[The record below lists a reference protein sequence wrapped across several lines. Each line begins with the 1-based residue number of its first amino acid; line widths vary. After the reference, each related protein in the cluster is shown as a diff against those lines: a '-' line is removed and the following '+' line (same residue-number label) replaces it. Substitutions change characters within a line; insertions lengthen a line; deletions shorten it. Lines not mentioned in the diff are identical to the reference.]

1 MTDQTAYAG
10 AMPATAGTQGVRI
23 FAWIMASA
31 TFVYLLNNGLM
42 FWGGMPGAGSVLR
55 GEFSAMGAVHLLFYA
70 AAIGLSVFYVQRTTW
85 MPLRADSMRL
95 SGIAN
100 FLVRA
105 AFWMVFLVG
114 LADAVI
120 SFLRVE
126 EFLAGLIGEEQANAL
141 NFNSKRAP
149 MIHAPLMV
157 LAIVIAAFTRK
168 ALAFHWLALLVVVA
182 ELTIVLSRFIFSYEQ
197 AFMGDLVRF
206 WYGALFLF
214 ASAYTL
220 FEDGHVRVD
229 VLYSGFRDQTKG
241 KVNSIGAVLLGI
253 IFCWVVIILGM
264 ENKSSIINAPLIGL
278 EVTQN
283 GFGMFVKYLMA
294 GFLGVFAVSMMIA
307 FCAQLLEGVADWRG
321 DPGSRLHEHD
331 DELPGH

>member
-1 MTDQTAYAG
+1 MTDHTANAG
-10 AMPATAGTQGVRI
+10 AFTPTSGTQATRI
-23 FAWIMASA
+23 FAWATVGA
-31 TFVYLLNNGLM
+31 TFVYLINNGLM

-55 GEFSAMGAVHLLFYA
+55 GEFSAVGLLQLALYA
-70 AAIGLSVFYVQRTTW
+70 IVIVLSVLYVQRSGALT
-85 MPLRADSMRL
+85 LRADSLRL
-95 SGIAN
+95 SEIAN

-105 AFWMVFLVG
+105 AFWIVFLVG
-114 LADAVI
+114 LSDAII

-126 EFLAGLIGEEQANAL
+126 EFLPGLIGEQMAQDLNYNAR
-141 NFNSKRAP
+141 RAP
-149 MIHAPLMV
+149 MIHAPLIV
-157 LAIVIAAFTRK
+157 LAIVIAAFTRR
-168 ALAFHWLALLVVVA
+168 AMAFHWLALLVVIA
-182 ELTIVLSRFIFSYEQ
+182 ELNIVLSRFIFSYEQ

-214 ASAYTL
+214 ASAFTL

-229 VLYSGFRDQTKG
+229 VLYSGFRDKAKG
-241 KVNSIGAVLLGI
+241 RVNAIGAILLGI

-294 GFLGVFAVSMMIA
+294 GFLGIFAVSMMIA
-307 FCAQLLEGVADWRG
+307 FCAQLLEGLADWRG
-321 DPGSRLHEHD
+321 DPGSRLHAND

>member
-10 AMPATAGTQGVRI
+10 AVPATTGTQGVRI
-23 FAWIMASA
+23 FAWIMTSA

-42 FWGGMPGAGSVLR
+42 FWGGMPGPRSVLG
-55 GEFSAMGAVHLLFYA
+55 GEFSAIGVAQLLFYFV
-70 AAIGLSVFYVQRTTW
+70 AIGLSVAYVQRSREL
-85 MPLRADSMRL
+85 PLRADSLRL
-95 SGIAN
+95 SAIAN

-114 LADAVI
+114 LADAII

-126 EFLAGLIGEEQANAL
+126 EFLPGLVGEEPAQAL

-168 ALAFHWLALLVVVA
+168 ALAFQWLALLVVIA
-182 ELTIVLSRFIFSYEQ
+182 ELNIVLSRFIFSYEQ

-220 FEDGHVRVD
+220 LEDGHVRVD
-229 VLYSGFRDQTKG
+229 VLYSGFRDRAKG
-241 KVNSIGAVLLGI
+241 RINSIGAVLLGI
-253 IFCWVVIILGM
+253 IFCWVVIVLGM

-307 FCAQLLEGVADWRG
+307 FCAQLLEGLADWRG
-321 DPGSRLHEHD
+321 DPGTRLHARD

>member
-1 MTDQTAYAG
+1 MTDHTATDG
-10 AMPATAGTQGVRI
+10 DFTPTGRTQGVRM
-23 FAWIMASA
+23 FAWFMTGA
-31 TFVYLLNNGLM
+31 TFVYLINNGLM
-42 FWGGMPGAGSVLR
+42 FWGGLPGAGSVLG
-55 GEFSAMGAVHLLFYA
+55 GEISGVGLVQLGLYAV
-70 AAIGLSVFYVQRTTW
+70 AIVLTVLYVQRTQDLT
-85 MPLRADSMRL
+85 LRADSVRL
-95 SGIAN
+95 AGIAN

-105 AFWMVFLVG
+105 AFWIVLLVG
-114 LADAVI
+114 AADAII

-126 EFLAGLIGEEQANAL
+126 EFLAGLVGEQMAQDL
-141 NFNSKRAP
+141 NFNARRAP
-149 MIHAPLMV
+149 IVHAPLIV
-157 LAIVIAAFTRK
+157 LAIVIAAFTRRTM
-168 ALAFHWLALLVVVA
+168 AFHWLALLVVIA
-182 ELTIVLSRFIFSYEQ
+182 ELNIVLSRFIFSYEQ

-214 ASAYTL
+214 ASAFTL

-229 VLYSGFRDQTKG
+229 VLYSGFRDKAKG
-241 KVNSIGAVLLGI
+241 RVNAIGAILLGI

-321 DPGSRLHEHD
+321 DPGSRLHAHD

>member
-1 MTDQTAYAG
+1 MTDQTAFAG
-10 AMPATAGTQGVRI
+10 ALPATSATQGTRI
-23 FAWIMASA
+23 FAWIMVGA
-31 TFVYLLNNGLM
+31 TFVYLINNGLM
-42 FWGGMPGAGSVLR
+42 FWGGQPGAGSVLG
-55 GEFSAMGAVHLLFYA
+55 GEFSVVGALQLLLYGI
-70 AAIGLSVFYVQRTTW
+70 AIALAVVYVQRTADC
-85 MPLRADSMRL
+85 PLREDSLRL

-105 AFWMVFLVG
+105 AFWIVFLVG
-114 LADAVI
+114 LSDAVI

-126 EFLAGLIGEEQANAL
+126 EMLSGIVGEQMAQDL
-141 NFNSKRAP
+141 NYNSRRAP
-149 MIHAPLMV
+149 MIHAPLIV
-157 LAIVIAAFTRK
+157 LAIVIAALTRR
-168 ALAFHWLALLVVVA
+168 AIGFQWLALLVVIA
-182 ELTIVLSRFIFSYEQ
+182 ELNIVLSRFIFSYEQ

-214 ASAYTL
+214 ASAHTL
-220 FEDGHVRVD
+220 FDDGHVRVD
-229 VLYSGFRDQTKG
+229 VLYSSFRDQTKG
-241 KVNSIGAVLLGI
+241 KVNSIGAILLGI

-264 ENKSSIINAPLIGL
+264 DNKSSIINAPLIGL

-307 FCAQLLEGVADWRG
+307 FCAQLLEGLADWRG
-321 DPGSRLHEHD
+321 DPGSRLHAHD

>member
-1 MTDQTAYAG
+1 MTDHT
-10 AMPATAGTQGVRI
+10 ATAGDFTPTSGTQGVRM
-23 FAWIMASA
+23 FAWIMVGAIA
-31 TFVYLLNNGLM
+31 VYLVNNALM
-42 FWGGMPGAGSVLR
+42 FWGGQPGAGSVLR
-55 GEFSAMGAVHLLFYA
+55 GEVS
-70 AAIGLSVFYVQRTTW
+70 AIGIVQLALYGVVAVLAFLYVQRSQALS
-85 MPLRADSMRL
+85 LRADSLRL

-100 FLVRA
+100 FLVRF
-105 AFWMVFLVG
+105 AFWVVFLVG

-126 EFLAGLIGEEQANAL
+126 EFLPGLVGEQMATDL
-141 NFNSKRAP
+141 NFNARRAP
-149 MIHAPLMV
+149 MIHAPLII
-157 LAIVIAAFTRK
+157 LALVIAALTRRT
-168 ALAFHWLALLVVVA
+168 LAFHWLALLVVIA
-182 ELTIVLSRFIFSYEQ
+182 ELNIVLSRFIFSYEQ

-214 ASAYTL
+214 ASAFTL

-229 VLYSGFRDQTKG
+229 VLYSGFRDQAKG
-241 KVNSIGAVLLGI
+241 RVNAIGAILLGI

-264 ENKSSIINAPLIGL
+264 ENQASIINAPLIGL

-294 GFLGVFAVSMMIA
+294 GFLAVFATSMLIA

-321 DPGSRLHEHD
+321 DPGSRLHD
-331 DELPGH
+331 NDGELPGH